1 MFSRAATTSRTPDMV
16 RAPEIL
22 APAGDAASLAAALA
36 AGADAVY
43 LGLDEGMNARARARN
58 FPVAELPQTAD
69 RVHRAGARLY
79 LTMNTV
85 VFQDELPF
93 VEGLVRAAA
102 EAGVDGLI
110 VQDPAVALLAREVAP
125 RMEVHASTQMTISSP
140 EAARFA
146 ARLGVCRVVVPRE
159 LSTAE
164 VQRFAEGTPLE
175 LEVFVHGALCMS
187 WSGQCLTSEAWGGRS
202 ANRGQCAQ
210 SCRLPYELVVDGE
223 VRDLGEVRYLLSPLD
238 LAGVRALPALVASG
252 VASLKIEGRLKGPA
266 YVATAVQTYRRWR
279 DAIVEGR
286 TAEEGVGAALRTD
299 LGRLQV
305 AYGRGFSD
313 GFFAGSDHQ
322 HLVEGRFPKHR
333 GVLIGEV
340 VEVTRTAVRVVRADR
355 PVTGGIA
362 LGDGLGP
369 AGTSSVQ
376 LPGLPGEAKPSST
389 RLEPALPVLVPGCGV
404 GFDTG
409 APETEEPGG
418 PLFSVESTRDGWW
431 LGFGRPGPDLR
442 HVRPGHRV
450 WLTRDPRLVSD
461 TDRLLAAGE
470 PEGRLALRLEVTGAP
485 GMPLHVVWRSSRAT
499 VTTRSAMLLQA
510 ASGPGL
516 DADVLSEKL
525 GATGGTPWR
534 VVALDLDGLA
544 AGVHLPVSALK
555 AMRREALPALLAME
569 LAAFRHPT
577 GPQGAASR
585 VIADAVARRPA
596 RPLAVPDRPVLEVL
610 CRTDAQL
617 RAALAAGVSDV
628 VLDWMELV
636 GLQGAV
642 ETARAAGARVVLA
655 TTRVQKPGEGGVDL
669 RLLRLN
675 PDGMLV
681 RHWGGMVHAIE
692 QRDPGLGLHGDF
704 SLNVT
709 NAVTAHALLAE
720 GFDTLTAAHDL
731 DEEQLLALVAA
742 VPEGRMAVVVHHHLS
757 TFHTEHCVYAHTLSH
772 GRDFRSCGRPCE
784 HHRVALRDRDGRDH
798 PVVVDVQ
805 CRNTVFNAAAQ
816 SAPHLATRLAAAGVR
831 RFRVELVWETAAQT
845 AVVVEAWQ
853 SLLDGRA
860 TPADVLARVGAHEQ
874 YGVTA
879 GTMAV
884 LRRSP
889 QSSAGKAGSSASRP

>member
-1 MFSRAATTSRTPDMV
+1 MSSPVATTSRTPDV
-16 RAPEIL
+16 GRSPEIL

-58 FPVAELPQTAD
+58 FPVAALGETAAQ
-69 RVHRAGARLY
+69 VHRAGARLY
-79 LTMNTV
+79 LTLNTV

-125 RMEVHASTQMTISSP
+125 GMEVHASTQMTISSP
-140 EAARFA
+140 EAAGFA
-146 ARLGVCRVVVPRE
+146 ERLGVCRVVVPRE

-164 VQRFAEGTPLE
+164 IQRFADGTSLE

-210 SCRLPYELVVDGE
+210 SCRLPYDLVVDGE

-238 LAGVRALPALVASG
+238 LAGVRALPALIAAG

-266 YVATAVQTYRRWR
+266 YVATAVHTYRRWR
-279 DAIVEGR
+279 DAILEGR
-286 TAEEGVGAALRTD
+286 ADDVSVGDGVRAD

-333 GVLIGEV
+333 GVLVGEV
-340 VEVTRTAVRVVRADR
+340 VEVTRNAVRVVHATR
-355 PVTGGIA
+355 PVTGGLA
-362 LGDGLGP
+362 LGDHAGP
-369 AGTSSVQ
+369 VGTSAVQ
-376 LPGLPGEAKPSST
+376 LPGLPGQGAPAST
-389 RLEPALPVLVPGCGV
+389 RLEPTLPTLVPGCGV

-409 APETEEPGG
+409 APEQEEPGG
-418 PLFSVESTRDGWW
+418 PLFSVETTGDGWW

-442 HVRPGHRV
+442 RVQPGHKV
-450 WLTRDPRLVSD
+450 WLTRDPRLVGE
-461 TDRLLAAGE
+461 TERLIAAGE
-470 PEGRLALRLEVTGAP
+470 PEGRLPLRLAVRGAP
-485 GMPLHVVWRSSRAT
+485 GQPLEVAWRGPKASWT
-499 VTTRSAMLLQA
+499 NTSAMPLQA
-510 ASGPGL
+510 ASGAGL
-516 DADVLSEKL
+516 DADVLLEKL
-525 GATGGTPWR
+525 GATGGTPWS
-534 VVALDLDGLA
+534 VVDLDVSGLA
-544 AGVHLPVSALK
+544 PGVHLPVSALK
-555 AMRREALPALLAME
+555 AMRREALSALLDRE
-569 LAAFRHPT
+569 LDAYRHPT
-577 GPQGAASR
+577 GPSGAAGR
-585 VIADAVARRPA
+585 VIAAALAQRPA

-610 CRTDAQL
+610 CRTEDQL
-617 RAALAAGVSDV
+617 RAVLAAGVQDV

-636 GLQGAV
+636 GLEAAV
-642 ETARAAGARVVLA
+642 TMARAAGARVVIA

-669 RLLRLN
+669 RLLRLA

-681 RHWGGMVHAIE
+681 RHWGGMVQAVARGE
-692 QRDPGLGLHGDF
+692 PGLAIHGDF

-720 GFDTLTAAHDL
+720 GCDTLTAAHDL
-731 DEEQLLALVAA
+731 DEQQLLALVAA
-742 VPEGRMAVVVHHHLS
+742 VPKGRMAVVVHHHLS

-784 HHRVALRDRDGRDH
+784 VHRVALRDREGREH

-816 SAPHLATRLAAAGVR
+816 SAPHLAARLEAAGVR

-845 AVVVEAWQ
+845 AVVVEAWRG
-853 SLLDGRA
+853 LLDGRA
-860 TPADVLARVGAHEQ
+860 TPAQVLARVGAHEQ

-879 GTMAV
+879 GTMSV
-884 LRRSP
+884 LRRGE
-889 QSSAGKAGSSASRP
+889 QVLTNNAATSRRNG

>member
-1 MFSRAATTSRTPDMV
+1 MSSPVATTSRTPEVD
-16 RAPEIL
+16 RGPEIL

-43 LGLDEGMNARARARN
+43 LGLDEGMNARARAQN
-58 FPVAELPQTAD
+58 FPVAELPDTAD

-93 VEGLVRAAA
+93 VEGLIRAAA
-102 EAGVDGLI
+102 AAGVDGLI

-125 RMEVHASTQMTISSP
+125 TMEVHASTQMTISSP

-159 LSTAE
+159 LSTSEIEA
-164 VQRFAEGTPLE
+164 FAQGTPLE

-210 SCRLPYELVVDGE
+210 SCRLPYDLVVDGV

-238 LAGVRALPALVASG
+238 LAGVRALPALVAAG

-286 TAEEGVGAALRTD
+286 VADEEVGHGLRTD

-333 GVLIGEV
+333 GVLIGQV
-340 VEVTRTAVRVVRADR
+340 VEVTRTAVRVVRSAR

-362 LGDGLGP
+362 LGDGIGP
-369 AGTSSVQ
+369 QGTCAVPLPA
-376 LPGLPGEAKPSST
+376 LPGDAAPSST
-389 RLEPALPVLVPGCGV
+389 RLEPDLPTLVPGCGV

-418 PLFSVESTRDGWW
+418 PLFTVETTRDGWW

-442 HVRPGHRV
+442 RVRPGHHV
-450 WLTRDPRLVSD
+450 WLTRDPWLVSD

-470 PEGRLALRLEVTGAP
+470 PEARLALRLAVSGAP
-485 GMPLHVVWRSSRAT
+485 GSPLEVVWTAARST
-499 VTTRSAMLLQA
+499 WTTRSVMALQP

-516 DADVLSEKL
+516 DAALLADKL

-534 VVALDLDGLA
+534 VVEIDTSDLAEGS
-544 AGVHLPVSALK
+544 HLPVSALK
-555 AMRREALPALLAME
+555 AMRREALSGLLAAE
-569 LAAFRHPT
+569 LAAFRHATRPE
-577 GPQGAASR
+577 GAAAR
-585 VIADAVARRPA
+585 VIAEAVTRQPA
-596 RPLAVPDRPVLEVL
+596 RPIAVPGEPVLEVL
-610 CRTDAQL
+610 CRTEAQL
-617 RAALAAGVSDV
+617 RAALAAGVRDV

-636 GLQGAV
+636 GLQAAV
-642 ETARAAGARVVLA
+642 ALARA
-655 TTRVQKPGEGGVDL
+655 
-669 RLLRLN
+669 
-675 PDGMLV
+675 
-681 RHWGGMVHAIE
+681 
-692 QRDPGLGLHGDF
+692 
-704 SLNVT
+704 
-709 NAVTAHALLAE
+709 
-720 GFDTLTAAHDL
+720 
-731 DEEQLLALVAA
+731 
-742 VPEGRMAVVVHHHLS
+742 
-757 TFHTEHCVYAHTLSH
+757 
-772 GRDFRSCGRPCE
+772 
-784 HHRVALRDRDGRDH
+784 
-798 PVVVDVQ
+798 
-805 CRNTVFNAAAQ
+805 
-816 SAPHLATRLAAAGVR
+816 
-831 RFRVELVWETAAQT
+831 
-845 AVVVEAWQ
+845 
-853 SLLDGRA
+853 
-860 TPADVLARVGAHEQ
+860 
-874 YGVTA
+874 
-879 GTMAV
+879 
-884 LRRSP
+884 
-889 QSSAGKAGSSASRP
+889 